1 MSRGEIYDEL
11 PLPSAALRNGGAE
24 ILRAGVVDDE
34 LFITARR
41 LFDDPTQ
48 WGGALADIA
57 RRLATLYAAE
67 SDVGEDEVVARIFM
81 GFGTSLTARHAAHPA
96 KRRAAAK
103 SPAPG
108 SAARAK
114 PKPARRKPA
123 RAKR

>member
-81 GFGTSLTARHAAHPA
+81 GFGAALTAGNARAPA
-96 KRRAAAK
+96 KRRAAAE
-103 SPAPG
+103 SPAPRPR
-108 SAARAK
+108 AAK
-114 PKPARRKPA
+114 LKPARRKPA